1 MLNTILFVRHLKFIL
16 MLLIFQKGAGQGE
29 RSQHDKITRQLLISP
44 KTLMP
49 IYILTSSYS
58 ILTNVQ
64 TILSDEL

>member
-1 MLNTILFVRHLKFIL
+1 